1 MPPKLSFQN
10 VSKRYGDQ
18 FTVRDISF
26 QVAPGEV
33 FGLLGPEGA
42 GKSTVLNM
50 LTGLVRPTSGTIQV
64 LGKELRKNFVY
75 IAAQMGVLTQPPAFF
90 ENLTVRRNLL
100 LQGRLARRDVSLM
113 RVLDWVG
120 LVDAAGQHVGRLG
133 PEARQRF
140 GLAQALIS
148 EPDLLVLDEP
158 TFGLDMEASEEI
170 FRLIRR
176 VVLKAGV
183 TVVLASHLMYEVEAL
198 CDRVGLLHKGELI
211 ACDETTQVISYDP
224 NQVEVLLE
232 GAETA
237 GRRLAEQVWVAD
249 VEVRPARVFVQLRER
264 NVHQLCAF
272 LVQAGFKINGVI
284 PRRRTLQE
292 YLLKVMNR

>member
-1 MPPKLSFQN
+1 MPPKLSFHN

-18 FTVRDISF
+18 FTVRDMSF

-42 GKSTVLNM
+42 GKSTALNM

-64 LGKELRKNFVY
+64 LGKELRKNFVN

-100 LQGRLARRDVSLM
+100 LQGRLARQEVSLM

-158 TFGLDMEASEEI
+158 TLGLDMEASEEI

-176 VVLKAGV
+176 VVRHAGV

-198 CDRVGLLHKGELI
+198 CDRVGLLHEGELI

-249 VEVRPARVFVQLRER
+249 VEVQPARVFVQLRER